1 MTTISDG
8 YEAYYTEKLW
18 GLLPE
23 VYRAEDSTDTSKKG
37 PLREMVQR
45 IGVQAAV
52 LRRSIDRMWEDQ
64 SIETCDDW
72 VIAYV
77 GDLLATNLVASLDAR
92 GQRLDVARTIHY
104 RRRKGTL
111 AVLEQIAS
119 DLTGWDARVVEFFRR
134 MARAR
139 HGLDPE
145 IGWPADSPDPEKAR
159 KLQAVQRLV
168 GRLTHTTAGG
178 FADLRSPHGARL
190 TGTAFDEFSY
200 TADMRV
206 GRGHTGWYNIPRL
219 GVFLWRLHSLPL
231 EAVTPV
237 QVAGCPNEYTFDP
250 TGRRSPLFAASA
262 RTYGDE
268 WISPDEHQLPGPISR
283 LLMLVSLEELYAA
296 VDPAEPTAVEQRSF
310 GIFRQN
316 GDFVD
321 LIPVEHVM
329 ADPGA
334 DPGNDDKKI
343 YIDPEQGVFFMPAN
357 PDPPIPGS
365 GPLRVA
371 YHHGFPSTIGAGAY
385 DRRVRGQVT
394 PPPTSAPIDV
404 KGGGSALATALTSSS
419 GEGTVLLR
427 DSLTY
432 GTIVDVNVTD
442 LVLKSEN
449 RKRPLVRL
457 TPEGTLWSF
466 TGASGSSLV
475 LDGIF
480 MSGGEIVLK
489 GTFESVV
496 IVTSTLDPGNLD
508 PDTDT
513 YESSVDGRLLAPC
526 RLRIEGQVRSLT
538 IDRSITGP
546 IVVAAGGAVEHLLI
560 RDSIVQS
567 LGAEKAL
574 SVVGTGEVEIERA
587 TILGPGEVHRLHASD
602 TIFHDVMTV
611 ADTQHGCVRFSA
623 WAEGSMLPRRY
634 HTQSITPAAP
644 IFTST
649 RFGQP
654 GYAQLA
660 LSAPAAIT
668 EGGTE
673 GSEPG
678 AFWREK
684 NAIKERS
691 LRIRYQEYVPVG
703 LAPVFIYVT

>member
-1 MTTISDG
+1 MTTIADG

-18 GLLPE
+18 SLLPE
-23 VYRAEDSTDTSKKG
+23 VYRAEDSTDTTQDG
-37 PLREMVQR
+37 PLRELVQR
-45 IGVQAAV
+45 IGVQAAI

-104 RRRKGTL
+104 RRRKGTV
-111 AVLEQIAS
+111 AVLEQIAA

-145 IGWPADSPDPEKAR
+145 IGWPADSPDPPGAR

-168 GRLTHTTAGG
+168 GPLTRTTAGG

-190 TGTAFDEFSY
+190 TATAFDEFSY
-200 TADMRV
+200 TADVRA
-206 GRGHTGWYNIPRL
+206 GRERTGWYNIPRL
-219 GVFLWRLHSLPL
+219 GVFLWRLHSLRL

-250 TGRRSPLFAASA
+250 TGRKIPLFAASS

-268 WISPDEHQLPGPISR
+268 WISPDEHQLPGPINR
-283 LLMLVSLEELYAA
+283 RLMLVSLEELYAA
-296 VDPAEPTAVEQRSF
+296 AVPAEPTAVEQHSL

-316 GDFVD
+316 GEFLD
-321 LIPVEHVM
+321 LIPVEHVI

-334 DPGNDDKKI
+334 DPTNGDKKI
-343 YIDPEQGVFFMPAN
+343 YIDPEQGVFFMPAD

-371 YHHGFPSTIGAGAY
+371 YHYGFASTIGAGAY
-385 DRRVRGQVT
+385 DRRVRGQPT
-394 PPPTSAPIDV
+394 PPPPTPPIDV
-404 KGGGSALATALTSSS
+404 KGGDPELENALVSST
-419 GEGTVLLR
+419 GAGTVLVR

-432 GTIVDVNVTD
+432 GNVVDVAVTD
-442 LVLKSEN
+442 LVIRAEN
-449 RKRPLVRL
+449 RRRPLVRL
-457 TPEGTLWSF
+457 TPEGTSWSF
-466 TGASGSSLV
+466 TGAPGSSLV
-475 LDGIF
+475 LDGVF
-480 MSGGEIVLK
+480 VSGGDIVLK

-496 IVTSTLDPGNLD
+496 IVTSTLDPGTLD
-508 PDTDT
+508 PETNTLD
-513 YESSVDGRLLAPC
+513 SSVDGRLLSPC
-526 RLRIEGQVRSLT
+526 RLRIEGQVRTLT

-546 IVVAAGGAVEHLLI
+546 IQVAAGGAVERLVL

-574 SVVGTGEVEIERA
+574 SVVGAGEVDIERA
-587 TILGPGEVHRLHASD
+587 TILGPADVHRLHASD
-602 TIFHDVMTV
+602 AIFHDVTTV

-623 WAEGSMLPRRY
+623 WAEGSILPRKY
-634 HTQSITPAAP
+634 HTQSIEPAAP

-660 LSAPAAIT
+660 LSAPAAMM

-691 LRIRYQEYVPVG
+691 LQIRYQEYVPVG
-703 LAPVFIYVT
+703 LAPVLIYVT